1 MLDRA
6 VSIALILNLTCT
18 LPAASFAAGPA
29 AEPQMNTGYTNRAP
43 RTPTVSE
50 NADQITASQ
59 AIGAAV
65 RDTSGAEVAKIG
77 DLIVNKKD
85 GTVDVAIL
93 NPAGGTDFKHNRATV
108 AWNTLKFDG
117 KPTPHFVTA
126 LSPQALADST
136 SFKGQAE
143 SRDDFYDVKTDLLGK
158 KVTGSDG
165 ADLGKLKDLVLTFGD
180 GRLVAV
186 IVDTGGLIAGARY
199 HAVAWDAAQL
209 QGGKGNSPVRLAVTK
224 AQVEAAPV
232 MTTQAPRPV
241 PTQSGTSTPMIRQD
255 SAGNISGTRIPAPPT
270 RRQ

>member
-1 MLDRA
+1 MIDRA
-6 VSIALILNLTCT
+6 ASIALILSLACT
-18 LPAASFAAGPA
+18 LPAVSSAAEPA

-50 NADQITASQ
+50 NADQISASQ

-65 RDTSGAEVAKIG
+65 RDASGAEVAKIG

-93 NPAGGTDFKHNRATV
+93 NPAGGMAFKHHRATV
-108 AWNTLKFDG
+108 AWNTLKFEG

-126 LSPQALADST
+126 LSQQALANST
-136 SFKGQAE
+136 SFNGQAE
-143 SRDDFYDVKTDLLGK
+143 SRDDFYDVKADLLGK
-158 KVTGSDG
+158 KATGSDG
-165 ADLGKLKDLVLTFGD
+165 ADLGKISDLVLTFGD
-180 GRLVAV
+180 GHVVAV
-186 IVDTGGLIAGARY
+186 VVDTGGLIAGARY
-199 HAVAWDAAQL
+199 HAIAWDEAQL
-209 QGGKGNSPVRLAVTK
+209 QGGKGNSPLRLAVTK
-224 AQVEAAPV
+224 AQIEAAPL

-255 SAGNISGTRIPAPPT
+255 SAGNISGTRIPAPPA

>member
-1 MLDRA
+1 
-6 VSIALILNLTCT
+6 
-18 LPAASFAAGPA
+18 
-29 AEPQMNTGYTNRAP
+29 MNTGYTNRAP

-50 NADQITASQ
+50 TADQIRASQ

-65 RDTSGAEVAKIG
+65 RDASGAEVAKIA
-77 DLIVNKKD
+77 DLIVNRKD
-85 GTVDVAIL
+85 GAVDVAIL
-93 NPAGGTDFKHNRATV
+93 NLAGGMASKHHRATV

-126 LSPQALADST
+126 LSPQALAAST

-158 KVTGSDG
+158 KVIGSDG
-165 ADLGKLKDLVLTFGD
+165 ADLGKINDLVLTFGD
-180 GRLVAV
+180 GRIVAV
-186 IVDTGGLIAGARY
+186 VIDAGGLLAGAKY
-199 HAVAWDAAQL
+199 HAVAWDEAQL
-209 QGGKGNSPVRLAVTK
+209 QGGKGNAPLRLAVTK

-241 PTQSGTSTPMIRQD
+241 PTQSDTSTPMIRQD
-255 SAGNISGTRIPAPPT
+255 SAGNISGSRIPVPPA

>member
-1 MLDRA
+1 
-6 VSIALILNLTCT
+6 
-18 LPAASFAAGPA
+18 
-29 AEPQMNTGYTNRAP
+29 MNTGYTNRAP

-50 NADQITASQ
+50 NADQIRASQ

-77 DLIVNKKD
+77 DLLVNKKD
-85 GTVDVAIL
+85 GAVDIAIL
-93 NPAGGTDFKHNRATV
+93 NPAGGTDFKHHRATV
-108 AWNTLKFDG
+108 AWNSLKFEG
-117 KPTPHFVTA
+117 SPTPHFVTA
-126 LSPQALADST
+126 LSPQALAAST

-158 KVTGSDG
+158 KATGSDG
-165 ADLGKLKDLVLTFGD
+165 ADLGKIKDLVLTFGD

-186 IVDTGGLIAGARY
+186 VVDTGGLVAGATY
-199 HAVAWDAAQL
+199 HAIAWDEAQL

-224 AQVEAAPV
+224 AQVDAAPV

-241 PTQSGTSTPMIRQD
+241 PTESGTGTPMIRQD
-255 SAGNISGTRIPAPPT
+255 STGNISGTRIPVPPA

>member
-1 MLDRA
+1 MIDRA
-6 VSIALILNLTCT
+6 ASIALVFTLACA
-18 LPAASFAAGPA
+18 LPAVSSAAEPA

-43 RTPTVSE
+43 RTPTASE
-50 NADQITASQ
+50 SADQIRASQ

-93 NPAGGTDFKHNRATV
+93 NPAGGTGFKHHRATV
-108 AWNTLKFDG
+108 AWNSLKFEG
-117 KPTPHFVTA
+117 EPTPHFVTA
-126 LSPQALADST
+126 LSPQALAAST
-136 SFKGQAE
+136 SFKTQAE

-165 ADLGKLKDLVLTFGD
+165 PDLGKINDLVLTFGD

-186 IVDTGGLIAGARY
+186 VVDTGGLIAGARY
-199 HAVAWDAAQL
+199 HAVAWDKAQF
-209 QGGKGNSPVRLAVTK
+209 QGGKGNSAVRLAVTK

-255 SAGNISGTRIPAPPT
+255 SAGNISGSRIPVPPA